1 MWHIGRSAFLQFNE
15 RTTFMKRSLLA
26 IGMIILAGL
35 TALAAGGLKVTKAQ
49 FVLGY
54 AVVYGKAAPNAP
66 IYWEGGRVATAGST
80 GAFAFVGIMPYD
92 CVGNLS
98 DGTTNINVIVKVPKQ
113 QMCRPASPVP
123 QTGQTQSFLPGDDG
137 DIGAGVTL
145 PQPRFTDNGD
155 GTITDNLTALM
166 WLKNANCAGAAASSQ
181 PNAIA
186 AVAQLNAGG
195 KMNNIDCGDLG
206 HHNDWRLPNI
216 NELSSLINYGY
227 FNPAFSNAAGTGN
240 GSAND
245 PFTNFQIAAGYW
257 SSTTYAGDPNIGWGI
272 NFSNPST
279 IVNNGGKAWAGY
291 VLAVRGGTIF

>member
-1 MWHIGRSAFLQFNE
+1 
-15 RTTFMKRSLLA
+15 MKRSLLA

-35 TALAAGGLKVTKAQ
+35 TAAAASALKVTKAQ
-49 FVLGY
+49 YVLGY
-54 AVVYGKAAPNAP
+54 AVVYGKAAPNVP

-123 QTGQTQSFLPGDDG
+123 QTGQTQSFTPGDDG
-137 DIGAGVTL
+137 DLGFGVTL
-145 PQPRFTDNGD
+145 PTPRFTDNGD

-186 AVAQLNAGG
+186 AVAQLNATG
-195 KMNNIDCGDLG
+195 KMNNIDCGDVAR
-206 HHNDWRLPNI
+206 HTDWRLPNI
-216 NELSSLINYGY
+216 NEMTSLINYG
-227 FNPAFSNAAGTGN
+227 FANPAFSNAAGTGN
-240 GSAND
+240 GTAND

-257 SSTTYAGDPNIGWGI
+257 SSTTYAGDPNVAWGI

-279 IVNNGGKAWAGY
+279 IINHGAKAFAGF
-291 VLAVRGGTIF
+291 VLAVRGGTTF